1 MHNYEEEMNT
11 RENDSYRGNRIYDA
25 GMLSDMDIR
34 EFWKKGIE
42 IEVADYQNYSFDF
55 DKQLQH
61 GSVDLRFRHDYKKIS
76 VPKGEVLTFEK
87 MKNHN
92 YTISDEVKGNNKII
106 LEPGEMILTTTIE
119 TVRLR
124 RVLKQK
130 KIIIALNLDFEKEA
144 MLIPYVDKA
153 FENIREC
160 IEYLKQLGTVAAS
173 QKIL

>member
-1 MHNYEEEMNT
+1 MHGGRTMHNYEEEMNI

-92 YTISDEVKGNNKII
+92 YTISDEVKGNNKIY
-106 LEPGEMILTTTIE
+106 
-119 TVRLR
+119 
-124 RVLKQK
+124 
-130 KIIIALNLDFEKEA
+130 LNQA
-144 MLIPYVDKA
+144 
-153 FENIREC
+153 R
-160 IEYLKQLGTVAAS
+160 
-173 QKIL
+173 